1 MGETSI
7 WGYIALAAVVLG
19 FAYGIWRQKR
29 REQKKAEQLAAKGR
43 IAENTDEK
51 E

>member
-7 WGYIALAAVVLG
+7 WGYVALAAVIVG

-29 REQKKAEQLAAKGR
+29 REQKKAEQLAAKEH
-43 IAENTDEK
+43 IAEEAK
-51 E
+51 EE

>member
-7 WGYIALAAVVLG
+7 WGYIALAVAILG

-29 REQKKAEQLAAKGR
+29 LEKKKAAKNAA
-43 IAENTDEK
+43 NTDRQGK
-51 E
+51 QQ